1 MRQRKAQTIQEE
13 ATMPKKRQEQP
24 RQSEDLHERLQGKE
38 FLAGQELTSINPET
52 RTVDC
57 IFFTGIDVPRTDW
70 WTGEKY
76 ILRFDP
82 KGGDF
87 SLLNNGA
94 PILDSHS
101 AWGGT
106 ADQKGVVEKAW
117 QDGKDS
123 KATVRFSKRP
133 EVDGLWQDIQDR
145 IVTKFSMGVTSLR
158 EEKIQENNM
167 EVRLVKKW
175 RPFELSVCPVP
186 ADFGTTTLAAE
197 DGGMSTTEV
206 KIEVKTNNQLGTQRP
221 EGDKMPDQVTGTGA
235 QDTNALSDT
244 QLKAAHDVAQTAE
257 RARVMRITTV
267 CEKLHLSHEFM
278 TKHIGAGTSIELFNQ
293 CVVDEEFN
301 NSIRFAGESR
311 GHTTMSG
318 VRLER
323 DERDTRRE
331 LMSSALLGLMSPKD
345 AKEDRQNQFIGLSMK
360 QIAQESARLQ
370 LGMRGLPKDSVVIEL
385 AMQVTSD
392 FAAVL
397 ETTSRKQMLNGY
409 DYAQPSYRVWTKRTT
424 TPDFKT
430 MTRVRLTE
438 TPGFL
443 KVPEGAQITI
453 GTMTDSKESYALA
466 TYGRGLS
473 FSRQMLINDDL
484 GAFNDLIFQFGVQAA
499 RLENKTVYA
508 ILNNGHAAA
517 MNMADGIPIFTDATH
532 YNSKTGVIGNTAL
545 DTGFGA
551 MKAQKG
557 LDGVTVL
564 NLNAKY
570 LIVPAAKESTARSA
584 VLVLGPNI
592 KASDQNWFGGR
603 LEVVPDAELDG
614 TSTAMWYLAAD
625 PALAPGIEACFLQG
639 QEGPQFIRKENEN
652 GILGIQFYGF
662 EDFAAKCVDYRPLYK
677 SSGA

>member
-1 MRQRKAQTIQEE
+1 
-13 ATMPKKRQEQP
+13 MPKQRPKQ
-24 RQSEDLHERLQGKE
+24 QSDDLHQRLQGKE
-38 FLAGQELTSINPET
+38 FLAGQELTSIDPEN

-70 WTGEKY
+70 WTGQKY
-76 ILRFDP
+76 VLRFDP

-94 PILDSHS
+94 PILDNHS
-101 AWGGT
+101 SWNGA

-117 QDGKDS
+117 QDGKNS
-123 KATVRFSKRP
+123 KATIRFSKRP
-133 EVDGLWQDIQDR
+133 EVDGLWQDIQDK

-175 RPFELSVCPVP
+175 RPFELSVAPVP

-197 DGGMSTTEV
+197 DGGSFNTNNA
-206 KIEVKTNNQLGTQRP
+206 NNQLGNQRP
-221 EGDKMPDQVTGTGA
+221 EEKNMSEQSTGTGA
-235 QDTNALSDT
+235 QDNTLTEA
-244 QLKAAHDVAQTAE
+244 QLKAANDVATTAE
-257 RARVMRITTV
+257 RARTSRIREV
-267 CEKLHLSHEFM
+267 CKKLHLSREFED
-278 TKHIGAGTSIELFNQ
+278 KHLLAGTSIDAFNAAAI
-293 CVVDEEFN
+293 DEERDN
-301 NSIRFAGESR
+301 ANRWADVGPGPGNMSI
-311 GHTTMSG
+311 
-318 VRLER
+318 LR
-323 DERDTRRE
+323 DEIDSRRNN
-331 LMSSALLGLMSPKD
+331 MGVALLGLMSPKD
-345 AKEDRQNQFIGLSMK
+345 RKEDGQNPFIGLSLK
-360 QIAQESARLQ
+360 QIAQESTRLQ
-370 LGMRGLPKDSVVIEL
+370 LGMRGLPKDDMVIKM

-466 TYGRGLS
+466 TYGRGIS

-484 GAFNDLIFQFGVQAA
+484 GAFNDLVFQFGVQAA
-499 RLENKTVYA
+499 RLENKSVYY

-557 LDGVTVL
+557 LDGVTIL

-570 LIVPAAKESTARSA
+570 LIVPAAKESTARAA
-584 VLVLGPNI
+584 VMVLGPNI

-603 LEVVPDAELDG
+603 LEVVADAELDG

-625 PALAPGIEACFLQG
+625 PGIAPGIEVCFLQG

-652 GILGIQFYGF
+652 GILGIQFYGY